1 MLRLREG
8 GPEWIIPTSLDQ
20 MSAWGLLR
28 CGWGGGGEEKSITC
42 NGFWGLLCI
51 AIAITI
57 SIAITL
63 RFHLCLI
70 TISTA
75 IAITIMIYNVCV

>member
-42 NGFWGLLCI
+42 NGV
-51 AIAITI
+51 
-57 SIAITL
+57 L
-63 RFHLCLI
+63 RFFCLGGEV
-70 TISTA
+70 SDVTA
-75 IAITIMIYNVCV
+75 SCVWGEGKQVSHVTASGV